1 VKQWVNP
8 LQFLYINKSSIYKE
22 ERESLQKNKK
32 DTRKQKTKL
41 HLRLQSFFKSICVL
55 LLDPVGEHSCFLK
68 EDNFPTC
75 EAWDLIM
82 EDLIIS

>member
-1 VKQWVNP
+1 MY
-8 LQFLYINKSSIYKE
+8 LQRRERISSKEQKRYK
-22 ERESLQKNKK
+22 K
-32 DTRKQKTKL
+32 TKTKL
-41 HLRLQSFFKSICVL
+41 NLRLQPFFKSICVL